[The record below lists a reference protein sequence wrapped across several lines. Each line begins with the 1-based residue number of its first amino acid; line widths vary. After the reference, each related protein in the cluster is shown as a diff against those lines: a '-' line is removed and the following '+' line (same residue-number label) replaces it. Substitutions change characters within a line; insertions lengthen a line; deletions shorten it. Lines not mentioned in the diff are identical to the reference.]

1 MTHTLYIRR
10 IFFLCSHIKF
20 SKHKS
25 FIICEIVT
33 SSWPQKIQGTGY
45 RVELLEGE
53 VEIKVA
59 NIACHGD
66 GNPSPFPN
74 LSLER
79 TCSWGGPSLLGVVS
93 MGSFR
98 PRLVSHN
105 GPRRA
110 TIFYLG
116 VARVLRPSAK
126 VYRGGARSV
135 QRLFH
140 E

>member
-1 MTHTLYIRR
+1 MYIRR
-10 IFFLCSHIKF
+10 IFFLCTYIKF
-20 SKHKS
+20 SKYKS

-33 SSWPQKIQGTGY
+33 SSWPQKIQGTRN
-45 RVELLEGE
+45 RVESLEGE

-79 TCSWGGPSLLGVVS
+79 TCSWGGPSLLGVDDGKFQASPRVAQWPS
-93 MGSFR
+93 SSHDLLSRRGTR
-98 PRLVSHN
+98 PPPIWQSLQ
-105 GPRRA
+105 
-110 TIFYLG
+110 
-116 VARVLRPSAK
+116 
-126 VYRGGARSV
+126 GGDARSV